1 MIYKCPRCGYETGV
15 NTNFKKHLTLKTV
28 ICSPIV
34 ADVSLEDI
42 KHEFFNRKLNNQY
55 ECNGCNK
62 KYSSTDTLRNHIK
75 VCKNTSTSFIKTNS
89 TQEKNNAV
97 TFSNLKTK
105 EAIEIDQL
113 KLELMYYKNKNNES
127 YYQKLLETVLCG
139 SHKRLK
145 CGITDITTDEYHAEI
160 KNWSDWKE
168 AVGQLICYNKHDP
181 KNEMRLYLFGSC
193 NEKKLN
199 MIHEDCKSFDIIVYN
214 IVNNEDDTINIC
226 NMDTSEVNI
235 YKPTGELLI

>member
-1 MIYKCPRCGYETGV
+1 MIYKCPRCGYETGI
-15 NTNFKKHLTLKTV
+15 NTNFKKHLTLKTM
-28 ICSPIV
+28 ICSPTV

-55 ECNGCNK
+55 ECKGCNK

-75 VCKNTSTSFIKTNS
+75 TCKSTHKPVIKEEPSQETNNT
-89 TQEKNNAV
+89 V

-105 EAIEIDQL
+105 EAIEIDHL

-127 YYQKLLETVLCG
+127 YYQKFLETLLNG

-145 CGITDITTDEYHAEI
+145 CGITDITTDDFHAEI

-168 AVGQLICYNKHDP
+168 AIGQLICYNKNDP

-193 NEKKLN
+193 SEKKLD
-199 MIHEDCKSFDIIVYN
+199 MIHEYSKSFNIIIYN
-214 IVNNEDDTINIC
+214 ILNNEDNTISIC
-226 NMDTSEVNI
+226 NMDTSEFNI
-235 YKPTGELLI
+235 YKPSGELI

>member
-1 MIYKCPRCGYETGV
+1 MI
-15 NTNFKKHLTLKTV
+15 F
-28 ICSPIV
+28 
-34 ADVSLEDI
+34 
-42 KHEFFNRKLNNQY
+42 Y

-62 KYSSTDTLRNHIK
+62 KYSSLKSLSNHKKICKKPNEPIKRDENDTDNDVLK
-75 VCKNTSTSFIKTNS
+75 PFKT
-89 TQEKNNAV
+89 EKD
-97 TFSNLKTK
+97 
-105 EAIEIDQL
+105 IEIDRL

-127 YYQKLLETVLCG
+127 YYQKFLETLLNG
-139 SHKRLK
+139 THKRLK
-145 CGITDITTDEYHAEI
+145 CGITDITTDDFHAEI

-199 MIHEDCKSFDIIVYN
+199 MIHEDCKSFDIIIYN
-214 IVNNEDDTINIC
+214 ILNNEDNTISIC

-235 YKPTGELLI
+235 YKPTGELI